1 MTHSNCPATPPS
13 GQPTTAGLLS
23 LLIKA
28 INGQAMRM
36 VAAERD
42 ACFSAES
49 EVTCA
54 HRDG

>member
-13 GQPTTAGLLS
+13 GQPTTADLLS

-42 ACFSAES
+42 ACLSAES